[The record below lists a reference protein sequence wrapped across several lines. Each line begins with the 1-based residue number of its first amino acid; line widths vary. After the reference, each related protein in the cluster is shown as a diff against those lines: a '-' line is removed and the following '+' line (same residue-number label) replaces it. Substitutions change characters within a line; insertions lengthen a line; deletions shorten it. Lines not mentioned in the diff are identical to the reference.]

1 MPRRAADEHL
11 HQYDDKWQCKC
22 GFRLI
27 MEIDEKT
34 GRMRVKA
41 CMTPDGKTL
50 PMGDKTEEKKST
62 TRKAQR
68 TP

>member
-1 MPRRAADEHL
+1 MPRRSSDEHL
-11 HQYDDKWQCKC
+11 HEYDDQWQCKC

-41 CMTPDGKTL
+41 CMTPDGKTIS
-50 PMGDKTEEKKST
+50 MGDKTEEKRSDSK
-62 TRKAQR
+62 RAHR

>member
-1 MPRRAADEHL
+1 
-11 HQYDDKWQCKC
+11 
-22 GFRLI
+22 

-50 PMGDKTEEKKST
+50 PMGDKTEEKTST
-62 TRKAQR
+62 TRR
-68 TP
+68 IHPTS